1 MKLARRLSVIEPS
14 PTLAVS
20 AKAAKLKSEGI
31 DVVSFGAGEPDFD
44 TPVHIK
50 EAAKKALDAGATKYT
65 LVEGTVPLR
74 KAVAKWIG
82 DAHGFKIDP
91 SEVIVSSGA
100 KQSIFNAV
108 LALIDEGDEV
118 IIPTPAWVSYNDIVK
133 LAGGRPVN
141 VPTKATENF
150 QVRVEDVAKA
160 ITPRTKMILVCSP
173 SNPTG
178 AIYDEETLRGLA
190 KLAVEKNVWLM
201 TDDIYRTLVY
211 GDGKFFQPATIGPEV
226 RAHTII
232 IDGVSKAFAMTG
244 WRVGFTVAPKHV
256 VEAMATLQ
264 GQSTTHAAS
273 VAQAAALAAHRGPDR
288 RARED
293 ARRVRQAPQGDGR
306 AAARDPGRDV
316 RRAEGRVLRL
326 PEPVG
331 VHRQEDAR
339 GEEDRERRA
348 ALRVADRGRAGR
360 RRHGLGV
367 RRAGLRAAVVRD
379 LDEERRGGCAAV
391 GGGVAETDV
400 ARGGARSPGLVCSPA
415 GRIARLGIGKRP
427 PLCCRLSKMLACG
440 KLG

>member
-1 MKLARRLSVIEPS
+1 MKLARRLSVVEPS

-20 AKAAKLKSEGI
+20 AKAAKLKAEGI

-82 DAHGFKIDP
+82 DAHGFAVEP
-91 SEVIVSSGA
+91 NQVIVSSGA

-108 LALIDEGDEV
+108 FALIDEGDEV

-141 VPTKATENF
+141 VPTKAEENF

-178 AIYDEETLRGLA
+178 AIYDEATLTGLA
-190 KLAVEKNVWLM
+190 RLAVEKNVWLM

-211 GDGKFFQPATIGPEV
+211 GDGKFFQPATLGADV
-226 RAHTII
+226 RSHMII

-244 WRVGFTVAPKHV
+244 WRVGFTVAPKEV
-256 VEAMATLQ
+256 VEAMATIQ

-273 VAQAAALAAHRGPDR
+273 VAQAAALAAIEGPTDELEKMRVEFDKR
-288 RARED
+288 RKVMVARLREIPGVTCVEPKGAFYAFPD
-293 ARRVRQAPQGDGR
+293 LSAFIGR
-306 AAARDPGRDV
+306 KTPEGKKIENDVQLCEWLIEAARVAVVMGSAFHAPGFV
-316 RRAEGRVLRL
+316 RLSYATSMKNV
-326 PEPVG
+326 
-331 VHRQEDAR
+331 
-339 GEEDRERRA
+339 EE
-348 ALRVADRGRAGR
+348 
-360 RRHGLGV
+360 GV
-367 RRAGLRAAVVRD
+367 RRM
-379 LDEERRGGCAAV
+379 
-391 GGGVAETDV
+391 AE
-400 ARGGARSPGLVCSPA
+400 ALP
-415 GRIARLGIGKRP
+415 
-427 PLCCRLSKMLACG
+427 
-440 KLG
+440 KLT

>member
-1 MKLARRLSVIEPS
+1 VKLARRLSVVEPS

-20 AKAAKLKSEGI
+20 AKAAKLKAEGI

-50 EAAKKALDAGATKYT
+50 EAAKRALDAGATKYT

-82 DAHGFKIDP
+82 DAHGIPVEP

-108 LALIDEGDEV
+108 FALIDEGDEV

-141 VPTKATENF
+141 VPTKAEENF

-178 AIYDEETLRGLA
+178 AIYEEATLRGLA
-190 KLAVEKNVWLM
+190 KLAVEKDVWLM

-211 GDGKFFQPATIGPEV
+211 GDGKFFQPATMGADV
-226 RAHTII
+226 RAHTLI

-244 WRVGFTVAPKHV
+244 WRVGFTVAPKNV
-256 VEAMATLQ
+256 VEAMATIQ
-264 GQSTTHAAS
+264 GQSTTHAAAVS
-273 VAQAAALAAHRGPDR
+273 QAAALAAIEGPTDELEKMRVEFDKR
-288 RARED
+288 RKVMVARLREIPGVTCVEPKGAFYAFPD
-293 ARRVRQAPQGDGR
+293 LSAFIGR
-306 AAARDPGRDV
+306 KTPEGKKIETDVQLCEWLIEAARVAVVMGSAFHAPGFV
-316 RRAEGRVLRL
+316 RLSYATSMKNV
-326 PEPVG
+326 
-331 VHRQEDAR
+331 
-339 GEEDRERRA
+339 EE
-348 ALRVADRGRAGR
+348 
-360 RRHGLGV
+360 GV
-367 RRAGLRAAVVRD
+367 RRL
-379 LDEERRGGCAAV
+379 
-391 GGGVAETDV
+391 AE
-400 ARGGARSPGLVCSPA
+400 ALPRLV
-415 GRIARLGIGKRP
+415 
-427 PLCCRLSKMLACG
+427 
-440 KLG
+440 